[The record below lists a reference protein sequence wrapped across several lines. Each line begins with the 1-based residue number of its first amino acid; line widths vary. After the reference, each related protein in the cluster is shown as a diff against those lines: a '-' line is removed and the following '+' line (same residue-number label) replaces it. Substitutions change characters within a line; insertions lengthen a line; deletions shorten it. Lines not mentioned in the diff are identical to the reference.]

1 MERMIGED
9 PNALIGLPLIKL
21 ISMLNNEGVSVI

>member
-1 MERMIGED
+1 MTGED

-21 ISMLNNEGVSVI
+21 IDMLHNQGVDVI